1 MRILCL
7 DIGNTHTHYAV
18 MENRRALACG
28 ELDTRRIASAADGVP
43 ALLASGKVRELA
55 PEGISF
61 CSVVPA
67 ATERLELALKNC
79 SQLPVCRVYHGN
91 CPGLG
96 IHYPTPHEVG
106 PDRLANCIGAQVRF
120 GAPAVIIDMG
130 TAVTFDILSEN
141 GYEGGIIAP
150 GIGVMT
156 QYLHEQTALLPPL
169 EPRDLLLAEDA
180 EAIGKSTISAMRF
193 GCAVGFA
200 GMIDALLATV
210 LEQLEKDGV
219 PAPQILATGG
229 CAGFLPRTWKNRIR
243 WTPFIT
249 VQGLEEAFL
258 RKFATGTST
267 PEKTNSD

>member
-7 DIGNTHTHYAV
+7 DVGNTHTHYAV
-18 MENRRALACG
+18 LENRRSLVCG
-28 ELDTRRIASAADGVP
+28 ELDTRRLSSAADGVP
-43 ALLASGKVRELA
+43 ALLASEKIRALA
-55 PEGISF
+55 PDGISF

-79 SQLPVCRVYHGN
+79 TPLPVCRVYHGN

-96 IHYPTPHEVG
+96 IHYPTPQEVG
-106 PDRLANCIGAQVRF
+106 PDRLANCIGAQARF

-130 TAVTFDILSEN
+130 TAVTFDILSEL

-156 QYLHEQTALLPPL
+156 RYLHEQTALLPAL

-180 EAIGKSTISAMRF
+180 DAVGKSTLAAMRF

-200 GMIDALLATV
+200 GMIGALLETV
-210 LEQLEKDGV
+210 LERLKKDGV
-219 PAPQILATGG
+219 PEPRILSTGG
-229 CAGFLPRTWKNRIR
+229 CAGILPRAWKDRVH

-258 RKFATGTST
+258 RSMR
-267 PEKTNSD
+267 